1 LLSWI
6 APRGIVAAAVAS
18 LFALELEK
26 HGFEGG
32 PLRAMVFTLIGVT
45 VLISGLTG
53 GIAAQLLGLKRPR
66 NVGWVILSANYLSKT
81 LAKILIKS
89 GEEVLCID
97 QNPKACRRAEED
109 GIKIIYGNG
118 LDEKILLRAEI
129 DTRIGVIGLSS
140 NEEVNL
146 LYGTKAKE
154 VGKTEV
160 ILVGIKTESEGITFE
175 MVKEIGASIPFG
187 GHFDIEQWSGRIQ
200 RGTTSLEEFAISNP
214 VKINRLIADAEGIIL
229 PLVLHRKSKARP
241 IDDSIELK
249 KGDIISVLLNTKK
262 EIEVKKWVGINEL
275 TLVNND

>member
-1 LLSWI
+1 
-6 APRGIVAAAVAS
+6 
-18 LFALELEK
+18 
-26 HGFEGG
+26 
-32 PLRAMVFTLIGVT
+32 MVFTLNGVT
-45 VLISGLTG
+45 VLISWLTG

-66 NVGWVILSANYLSKT
+66 NVGWVILSANYLSRT

-146 LYGTKAKE
+146 LFGTKAKE

-175 MVKEIGASIPFG
+175 MVKETGASIPFG

-200 RGTTSLEEFAISNP
+200 RGTTSLEEFTISNP
-214 VKINRLIADAEGIIL
+214 VKITRLIADAEGIIL
-229 PLVLHRKSKARP
+229 PLVLHRKSKSRP
-241 IDDSIELK
+241 IDDSTELK
-249 KGDIISVLLNTKK
+249 NSDVISVLLNTKK
-262 EIEVKKWVGINEL
+262 EMEVKKWMDINEL
-275 TLVNND
+275 TLDKND